1 MSLKKN
7 YYFWMFVLFFLV
19 VLATFLINIGIG
31 SVEIPVKDVVKIL
44 TDGLIDGDTNSS
56 IVWKIRLPRAIAVIF
71 GGASIAVSGL
81 IMQIFFRNP
90 IVEPFVLGVSSGATL
105 MVGLVILG
113 GAVLGIPPIFLNSWT
128 TVGAAFFGSLL
139 VMAINLIV
147 ASRVKSNVSL
157 LVVGLMIG
165 YVCSALTNMLV
176 TFAEEAQVKGF
187 VVWQMGS
194 FSGFTWNSVK
204 TLVIIS
210 IPLLLLSTLMHKP
223 LNAMVLGERY
233 ATSLGINI
241 RLVKVFLIGV
251 SSLLSASVTAFAG
264 PVGFIGLAVPHM
276 TRIFMR
282 TSDNKIVFPATMLLG
297 AGLTGICDCIA
308 RMLFSPTEIALG
320 SVTSLI
326 GAPLVAYLILRRNK
340 DNG

>member
-264 PVGFIGLAVPHM
+264 PVGFIGLAVPH
-276 TRIFMR
+276 
-282 TSDNKIVFPATMLLG
+282 
-297 AGLTGICDCIA
+297 GICDCIA